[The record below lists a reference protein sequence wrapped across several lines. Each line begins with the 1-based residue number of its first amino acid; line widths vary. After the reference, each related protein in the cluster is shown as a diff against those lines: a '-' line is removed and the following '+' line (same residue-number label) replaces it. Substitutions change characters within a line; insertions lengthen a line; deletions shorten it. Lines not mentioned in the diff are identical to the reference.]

1 MRGVPK
7 FKEPE
12 LTRFLEDLLKE
23 VTVRDKDKLYAST
36 ANHSVLLLSPGK
48 KTYEITVSDAGALSV
63 TLVQG

>member
-1 MRGVPK
+1 MRSVPK

-23 VTVRDKDKLYAST
+23 VTIRDKDKLYASK
-36 ANHSVLLLSPGK
+36 ANHSVLLLSPSL
-48 KTYEITVSDAGALSV
+48 KTYEIKIDDAGVLSA